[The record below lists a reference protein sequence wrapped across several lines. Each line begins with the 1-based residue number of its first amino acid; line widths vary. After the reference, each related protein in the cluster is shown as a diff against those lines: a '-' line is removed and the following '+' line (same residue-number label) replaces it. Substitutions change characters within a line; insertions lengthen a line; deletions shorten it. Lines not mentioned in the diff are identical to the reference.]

1 MKLLL
6 ITAAVLSLSTNL
18 TFAQE
23 TPNPP
28 PNPPPKAEGDRL
40 PNAPSPGPREPGGD
54 RDGDEWRMRPMA
66 DRPPPRE
73 RGARFRIENGRTTI
87 DLRCADGEPTKDCAD
102 LLLQVLD
109 RLQRGTSSEDSGSRD
124 YDRDRSRFR

>member
-18 TFAQE
+18 TFAQD
-23 TPNPP
+23 TPSSP
-28 PNPPPKAEGDRL
+28 PNPPPKAEEDRAS
-40 PNAPSPGPREPGGD
+40 NAPSPGPRQD
-54 RDGDEWRMRPMA
+54 RDGDEWRMSPMR
-66 DRPPPRE
+66 DPQPPRE

-109 RLQRGTSSEDSGSRD
+109 RLQRGTSSEDTDSRD
-124 YDRDRSRFR
+124 DDRDRSRFR